1 LAYHITSITFEKLAK
16 QGEMDPA
23 KGMWIA
29 SMILM
34 PIGLYLTFQA
44 STDSKVL
51 DMETYSKFFRKIMG
65 LFIKS
70 NIEANP
76 SK

>member
-1 LAYHITSITFEKLAK
+1 
-16 QGEMDPA
+16 
-23 KGMWIA
+23 
-29 SMILM
+29 MILM
-34 PIGLYLTFQA
+34 PIGLYLTYQA